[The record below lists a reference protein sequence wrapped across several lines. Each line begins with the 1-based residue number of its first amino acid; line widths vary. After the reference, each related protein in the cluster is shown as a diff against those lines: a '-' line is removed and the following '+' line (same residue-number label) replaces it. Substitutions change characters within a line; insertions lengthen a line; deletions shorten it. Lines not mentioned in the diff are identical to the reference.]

1 MPTKELLLDV
11 DYALQNSNFKPEQLL
26 VSSFNHHWLQ
36 RLKKR
41 RPSIKIGALSASCPL
56 SYCYFAEELKAF
68 SAHFAVDFVTPEL
81 VADGHRR
88 GLQVYVYT
96 VDGQHDI
103 EELHA
108 MGVDGIFTNHP
119 SYAQNVVA
127 GLTTAGNEPILHY

>member
-1 MPTKELLLDV
+1 
-11 DYALQNSNFKPEQLL
+11 
-26 VSSFNHHWLQ
+26 
-36 RLKKR
+36 
-41 RPSIKIGALSASCPL
+41 L